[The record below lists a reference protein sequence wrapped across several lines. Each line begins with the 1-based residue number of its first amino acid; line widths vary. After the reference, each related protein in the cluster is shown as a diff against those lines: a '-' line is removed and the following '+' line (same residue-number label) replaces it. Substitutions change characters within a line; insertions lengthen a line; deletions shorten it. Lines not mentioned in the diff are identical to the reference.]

1 MASCLLA
8 LVALAVLSPQQP
20 GGELRPKRSGGASS
34 LVDGDVD
41 DFAGLRRV
49 HLTQAVDDSTPSP
62 PPNGYARLVSPSP
75 YPPPPP
81 APTPP
86 NSPPPVIIGEDVGL
100 PIALTGNVRVD
111 AHNIALIDGLHE
123 LEHRWEPILAT
134 VLAVVLFCIHNL
146 VVADNE
152 YFSTDTRHQV
162 NVICTGICFVVCGF
176 AFIVFNKLVLL
187 SVPLPCLITALQT
200 GGTCLML
207 LAANGALSAI
217 LHSRTKRVLASL
229 GGECSACCA
238 NTLSPCITGRDAAA
252 ASKAPTPT
260 NNAKR
265 RVSLPAAPAPAERA
279 RPGVCDPSAACCG
292 LTCFGKRKWVGIKI
306 GSSADVWR
314 WMPAAVLYAGSHLF
328 LVMALRDVTVTA
340 LVVWRQL
347 APIPTMVVESCLTN
361 AICARTLSPLLAS
374 QPARPL
380 GRGRPLSPSLAVA
393 RSPAPSLHLH
403 LSISV

>member
-152 YFSTDTRHQV
+152 YFSTDTRQEGL
-162 NVICTGICFVVCGF
+162 TPLMSQL
-176 AFIVFNKLVLL
+176 IVYGN
-187 SVPLPCLITALQT
+187 
-200 GGTCLML
+200 
-207 LAANGALSAI
+207 
-217 LHSRTKRVLASL
+217 
-229 GGECSACCA
+229 
-238 NTLSPCITGRDAAA
+238 
-252 ASKAPTPT
+252 
-260 NNAKR
+260 
-265 RVSLPAAPAPAERA
+265 A
-279 RPGVCDPSAACCG
+279 RPCDSIYLVSFYFSNG
-292 LTCFGKRKWVGIKI
+292 E
-306 GSSADVWR
+306 WR
-314 WMPAAVLYAGSHLF
+314 RNLHQKSKVSFQLLF
-328 LVMALRDVTVTA
+328 LD
-340 LVVWRQL
+340 
-347 APIPTMVVESCLTN
+347 
-361 AICARTLSPLLAS
+361 AS
-374 QPARPL
+374 VFRAYKE
-380 GRGRPLSPSLAVA
+380 
-393 RSPAPSLHLH
+393 
-403 LSISV
+403 